1 VVAGMRDERLL
12 ILPHE
17 NVSGFMAL
25 KGSDPE
31 RWLKGMRRI
40 VRDAR
45 SAAAGG

>member
-1 VVAGMRDERLL
+1 
-12 ILPHE
+12 
-17 NVSGFMAL
+17 MAL

-45 SAAAGG
+45 AGTAAD

>member
-1 VVAGMRDERLL
+1 MHLPPDERFL

-17 NVSGFMAL
+17 NVAGFMAL

-40 VRDAR
+40 VREAR
-45 SAAAGG
+45 ATATG